1 MRRILLFLGFS
12 AVFGLLTTTA
22 ASCNRKAGCP
32 AVENAHVKPN
42 RKGELPTKGGKSRLF
57 PKKFYKN

>member
-1 MRRILLFLGFS
+1 MRRSLLLLGFCTVL
-12 AVFGLLTTTA
+12 VFMATTTS
-22 ASCNRKAGCP
+22 SCNRKAGCP

-42 RKGELPTKGGKSRLF
+42 RKGELPTRGGKSSLF

>member
-1 MRRILLFLGFS
+1 MAFMT
-12 AVFGLLTTTA
+12 VTTS
-22 ASCNRKAGCP
+22 SCNRKAGCP

-42 RKGELPTKGGKSRLF
+42 RKGELPTRGGKSQLF